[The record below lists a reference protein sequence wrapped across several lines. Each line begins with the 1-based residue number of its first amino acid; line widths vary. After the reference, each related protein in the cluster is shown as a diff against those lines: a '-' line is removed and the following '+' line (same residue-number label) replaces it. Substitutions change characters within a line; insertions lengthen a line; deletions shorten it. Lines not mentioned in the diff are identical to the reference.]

1 MSLRAASAAIGVAGL
16 GIAGYLAVV
25 HYTGSAP
32 VCTAGGGC
40 ELVQSSAYSK
50 LAGVPVATL
59 GVLGYLALLASLWRD
74 GERARTVTAFL
85 ALAGFGFSAWLT
97 YVSHT
102 EIGALCAWCV
112 GSAVCM
118 TLLAGLSSARVVAGV
133 RPASGPHPDA
143 S

>member
-1 MSLRAASAAIGVAGL
+1 MSLRGASAAVAAAGL

-25 HYTGSAP
+25 HYSGGTP

-40 ELVQSSAYSK
+40 EVVQSSSYAE
-50 LAGVPVATL
+50 LAGIPVATL
-59 GVLGYLALLASLWRD
+59 GVLGYLAVLASLLRD
-74 GERARTVTAFL
+74 GEAARAVTAFL
-85 ALAGFGFSAWLT
+85 TLAGFGFSAWLT

-118 TLLAGLSSARVVAGV
+118 TVLAALSAIRVVAP
-133 RPASGPHPDA
+133 RTSAHSA
-143 S
+143 RAAR

>member
-1 MSLRAASAAIGVAGL
+1 MRLRAVSAAVAAAGL

-25 HYTGSAP
+25 HYSGGTP

-40 ELVQSSAYSK
+40 AVVQSSSYAE

-59 GVLGYLALLASLWRD
+59 GVLGYLAVLASLLRD
-74 GERARTVTAFL
+74 GERARAVTAFL

-112 GSAVCM
+112 GSAICM
-118 TLLAGLSSARVVAGV
+118 TLLAGLSSARLLRG
-133 RPASGPHPDA
+133 R
-143 S
+143 

>member
-1 MSLRAASAAIGVAGL
+1 MSLRAVSAAVAAAGL

-25 HYTGSAP
+25 HYTGGTP

-40 ELVQSSAYSK
+40 EVVQSSSYAE
-50 LAGVPVATL
+50 LAGIPVATL
-59 GVLGYLALLASLWRD
+59 GVLGYVALLASLLRD

-85 ALAGFGFSAWLT
+85 ALVGFGFSVWLT

-118 TLLAGLSSARVVAGV
+118 TLLAGLSSARLLRA
-133 RPASGPHPDA
+133 R
-143 S
+143 